1 MNPDVRAVVA
11 AEMRD
16 IALAMSES
24 GYVVRADDLY
34 EWASALE
41 SASQSDADRAD
52 AAADEADDYAGALER
67 WPYPSPSDRDDAHA
81 LRRAA
86 KALRF
91 RAAAQRALP
100 DPPKEAT
107 R

>member
-1 MNPDVRAVVA
+1 MNPDVRAVA
-11 AEMRD
+11 AEMRAFAEATHWSATLRD
-16 IALAMSES
+16 T
-24 GYVVRADDLY
+24 VNR
-34 EWASALE
+34 WASALE
-41 SASQSDADRAD
+41 SAPQSDADRAD

-67 WPYPSPSDRDDAHA
+67 WPYPSPSDCDDAHA